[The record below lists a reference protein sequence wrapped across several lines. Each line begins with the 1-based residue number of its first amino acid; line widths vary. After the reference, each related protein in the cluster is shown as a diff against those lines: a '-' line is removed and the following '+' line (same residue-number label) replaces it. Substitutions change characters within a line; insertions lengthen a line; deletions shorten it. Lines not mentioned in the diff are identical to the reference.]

1 MSERPDLFVNKKSSL
16 AEIIEVRIDATMPVF
31 WTRGEHGSE
40 HTRNHIEV
48 AIGIGQLFCI
58 PLLEGRLETLCN
70 RSLTCLFQEI
80 RCDIDM
86 SPHSAELSFLRYAT
100 RRG

>member
-16 AEIIEVRIDATMPVF
+16 AEIIEVRIDATCSG
-31 WTRGEHGSE
+31 RGANMAPNILATTSKCPLGWGNCS
-40 HTRNHIEV
+40 
-48 AIGIGQLFCI
+48 ASS
-58 PLLEGRLETLCN
+58 LLEGRLETLRN
-70 RSLTCLFQEI
+70 RSLTRLFQEI